1 MTLSEWA
8 AQHRDEIIA
17 EDASRAAVAPLL
29 AVVAREITDA
39 EGVPSDDGRLEHAFA
54 ACLAA
59 ARAALAACGYRLRSS
74 AHHYLA
80 IESLQYTIGLID
92 SEISQLQKLR
102 RMRARAMYD
111 QVGIASREDAKAA
124 LAAARAVAD
133 RLTAWLSAE
142 HPDLLP
148 K

>member
-8 AQHRDEIIA
+8 AQHPDEIIA
-17 EDASRAAVAPLL
+17 EDASRAEVQSLV
-29 AVVAREITDA
+29 AVVGREVADA

-54 ACLAA
+54 ACVA
-59 ARAALAACGYRLRSS
+59 AALAACGHRIRSS

-80 IESLQYTIGLID
+80 MESPQYTVGLR
-92 SEISQLQKLR
+92 SEEVHRLQTYR

-111 QVGIASREDAKAA
+111 QVGIAS
-124 LAAARAVAD
+124 
-133 RLTAWLSAE
+133 
-142 HPDLLP
+142 LLL